1 MYHSYLGIIDS
12 RGLAAFL
19 SEEAVTPDW
28 ILSQATRSTA
38 ACFRAVVP
46 EHTADDIRA
55 ELTAGHSRD
64 AMLLLDGAA
73 VELTP
78 LRRFR

>member
-12 RGLAAFL
+12 RGLSTFV
-19 SEEAVTPDW
+19 SEEVITPDW
-28 ILSQATRSTA
+28 LISQAGRGRA

-46 EHTADDIRA
+46 DLAADDIRA

-64 AMLLLDGAA
+64 AMLLLDGASL
-73 VELTP
+73 ELTP
-78 LRRFR
+78 LGR